1 MPISSV
7 EVNAL
12 KVEGLSIGWEETRA
26 LSRTERVFLPQVTQ
40 LAVILLEEALA
51 RAITIVLIP
60 DLHEQESHNR
70 DTD

>member
-1 MPISSV
+1 MGGDTGTLQNRAS
-7 EVNAL
+7 
-12 KVEGLSIGWEETRA
+12 LS
-26 LSRTERVFLPQVTQ
+26 PQVTQ